1 MMGWYVNIKVELFN
15 VLICKIYYVMFCII
29 EMFKNIDLCKI
40 IKKINNDFVV
50 GRYNDE
56 VYVIF

>member
-1 MMGWYVNIKVELFN
+1 
-15 VLICKIYYVMFCII
+15 MFCIK